1 VLLTTAASN
10 PPLSNSLQN
19 STSKQHVTST
29 LSECRHS
36 SAGDGRQTA
45 LHKVN
50 ELQDVA
56 TWTAVADCEK

>member
-1 VLLTTAASN
+1 MAATN
-10 PPLSNSLQN
+10 LPLSNSLQN
-19 STSKQHVTST
+19 GASQQHVTFT
-29 LSECRHS
+29 LNECRHN
-36 SAGDGRQTA
+36 SAGDGRQNA